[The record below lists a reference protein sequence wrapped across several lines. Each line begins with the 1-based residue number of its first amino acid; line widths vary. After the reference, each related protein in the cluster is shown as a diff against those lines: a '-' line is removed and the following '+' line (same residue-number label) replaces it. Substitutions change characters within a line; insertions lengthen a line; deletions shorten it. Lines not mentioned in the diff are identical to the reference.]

1 MKITR
6 EHAERVAEDIFVQ
19 TQTDFAASTAIPW
32 ITDRLLAFAAELQ
45 GKQSAA
51 VALGSRRSAKKA
63 AAAKVN
69 GRKGGRPRKEKP

>member
-6 EHAERVAEDIFVQ
+6 AHAERVAGEIVDSM
-19 TQTDFAASTAIPW
+19 TLPCDLSW
-32 ITDRLLAFAAELQ
+32 LTDRLLAFAAEVQ